1 VRKDALNAS
10 NRYPV
15 NAPQLP
21 SPVLVVSGLPEA
33 AADAKNL
40 GVFKE
45 VIAVVSTAELLKVI
59 DQHKQVWDRDDVV
72 FMVGDK
78 TEDNHKNLSLAM
90 IVLKLANN
98 KFKVIVV
105 TSVVGGINL
114 APPTAHVLSV
124 PLTAAKILYAVNS
137 LGYSLNPDK
146 AVVKNS
152 PTRPPAPQAS
162 EKLPEPAKEPEAAKK
177 SKFSGSW
184 GPATVRNGETDR
196 RPSTA
201 SQAPVGETIKTR
213 QSEPVVPT
221 VVPAQSRQMPA
232 VTPAVPSPN
241 IRPSL
246 FNTVSSTPSVPAVA
260 PPVYPGP
267 VPRTGY
273 TSAPAQTGRR
283 GYVVTVAVAK
293 GGTGKSSLTLNL
305 AAYMGMRASVVGKTV
320 CVIDSNFQQADAGK
334 YLSVY
339 VPNIHTITN
348 NPALLTKEYIQQGLA
363 HKPEYNLSVLLGP
376 ATVDEGNPANLTPEL
391 YNQILDL
398 LKYHYD
404 YIFIDTP
411 VAEKYHQMFEN
422 FSIPKADYIV
432 VPVTPNMATI
442 HDTDNWLK
450 AAVVADPRSRRGGI
464 AEDRIGIVLNRAEE
478 NIGCDEL
485 EVQRSLARW
494 EYLGAIPE
502 TPAWK
507 LANNRNELVVT
518 KQNVHGVAA
527 INAAIASILYKATGE
542 PCLLEGEIQEEP
554 SGLWRKIFRRG

>member
-1 VRKDALNAS
+1 M
-10 NRYPV
+10 
-15 NAPQLP
+15 NAPQSS

-45 VIAVVSTAELLKVI
+45 VIAVGSTAELLRVI
-59 DQHKQVWDRDDVV
+59 DQHKQEWDRDDVV

-146 AVVKNS
+146 AVVKSS
-152 PTRPPAPQAS
+152 PARPPAAQKP
-162 EKLPEPAKEPEAAKK
+162 EKLPEQAKEPETDKK
-177 SKFSGSW
+177 PKFSGSW
-184 GPATVRNGETDR
+184 GPATTRNSEADR
-196 RPSTA
+196 RPSPA
-201 SQAPVGETIKTR
+201 SPAPVGETIKTR
-213 QSEPVVPT
+213 QSEPVVPVGAPAHSHQVPT
-221 VVPAQSRQMPA
+221 VAPV
-232 VTPAVPSPN
+232 VPSPN
-241 IRPSL
+241 KRPSL
-246 FNTVSSTPSVPAVA
+246 FNTVSNTPSLPTVS
-260 PPVYPGP
+260 PPVRSGP
-267 VPRTGY
+267 VLRTGY

-283 GYVVTVAVAK
+283 GYVITVAVAK

-391 YNQILDL
+391 YNQVLGL
-398 LKYHYD
+398 LKHHYD

-422 FSIPKADYIV
+422 FSIPNADYIV

-442 HDTDNWLK
+442 HDTDNWLR